1 MEITRTM
8 KKTGTARLADS
19 ALSAVLTAAARSIAV
34 VALAALTLAACSNG
48 DELSSESVITVD
60 QQQYNDFDRWL
71 QRNYVAPYNIRFKY
85 RFEDNE
91 SDKNYYTIPSRYE
104 DAIKLAHLV
113 KYMCLEAYDEVAGI
127 DFTRAYF
134 PKLIFTIGEW
144 EYRNNGTYILGTAE
158 GGRKI
163 LLSGTNY
170 LEQYLGNADDLNEY
184 YLKTI
189 HHEFTHILNQ
199 TKDYPADFQLITGSS
214 YVADKWSEPPFDQGY
229 LQRGF
234 ISPYAQHS
242 DKEDFAE
249 MLSMFVCNS
258 ETRWNQWMSEAG
270 AEGER
275 LITAKLDIVKDYMA
289 DTFGTDLEKL
299 RSSLQRRQR
308 QVTNGYIDLTSLE

>member
-1 MEITRTM
+1 M
-8 KKTGTARLADS
+8 
-19 ALSAVLTAAARSIAV
+19 
-34 VALAALTLAACSNG
+34 SNK
-48 DELSSESVITVD
+48 SVITVD
-60 QQQYNDFDRWL
+60 QQEYTQFDYWL

-85 RFEDNE
+85 RYEDIE
-91 SDKNYYTIPSRYE
+91 SDMNYYTVPSRYE
-104 DAIKLAHLV
+104 DAVVLAHLV
-113 KYMCLEAYDEVAGI
+113 KYICIEAYDEVGGI

-170 LEQYLGNADDLNEY
+170 LEQYSKSADDLNEY

-199 TKDYPADFQLITGSS
+199 TKDYPADFQLITGSG
-214 YVADKWSEPPFDQGY
+214 YVADKWSESPHDTGY

-234 ISPYAQHS
+234 ISAYAQHS

-249 MLSMFVCNS
+249 MLSMYVCHS
-258 ETRWNQWMSEAG
+258 EATWNRWMQEAG
-270 AEGER
+270 ADGER
-275 LITAKLDIVKDYMA
+275 LITAKFDIVRDYMLDTFGIDIVK
-289 DTFGTDLEKL
+289 L
-299 RSSLQRRQR
+299 RNSLQRRQQEVEQGR
-308 QVTNGYIDLTSLE
+308 IDLTSLN

>member
-1 MEITRTM
+1 M
-8 KKTGTARLADS
+8 
-19 ALSAVLTAAARSIAV
+19 IAFRNYC
-34 VALAALTLAACSNG
+34 LTLLAGCAIAATTACSS
-48 DELSSESVITVD
+48 DDDLRAESVIMVD
-60 QQQYNDFDRWL
+60 QQDYTPFDYWL

-91 SDKNYYTIPSRYE
+91 SDMNYYTVPSRYD
-104 DAIKLAHLV
+104 DAVVLAHIV
-113 KYMCLEAYDEVAGI
+113 KYLCLETYDEVGGI

-170 LEQYLGNADDLNEY
+170 LSQYMHSAEDLNEY

-199 TKDYPADFQLITGSS
+199 TKDYPAEFQLITGAD
-214 YVADKWSEPPFDQGY
+214 YVADKWSESPFDVGY

-234 ISPYAQHS
+234 ISAYAQHS

-249 MLSMFVCNS
+249 MMSTYICNPA
-258 ETRWNQWMSEAG
+258 ERWNSWMQEAG
-270 AEGER
+270 STGAHA
-275 LITAKLDIVKDYMA
+275 IAAKLDIVKSYMA
-289 DTFGTDLEKL
+289 SAFHIDLDQL
-299 RSSLQRRQR
+299 RQSLQRRQL
-308 QVTNGYIDLTSLE
+308 QVINGYVDLTPTTTHEHI

>member
-1 MEITRTM
+1 M
-8 KKTGTARLADS
+8 KKITIKATTCLATCL
-19 ALSAVLTAAARSIAV
+19 ALAGAAGALTA
-34 VALAALTLAACSNG
+34 CSSD
-48 DELSSESVITVD
+48 DELRQESVITVD
-60 QQQYNDFDRWL
+60 QQDYTPFDHWL
-71 QRNYVAPYNIRFKY
+71 QKNYVVPYNIHFKY

-91 SDKNYYTIPSRYE
+91 SDMNYYTVPSRYE
-104 DAIKLAHLV
+104 DAVTLAHLV
-113 KYMCLEAYDEVAGI
+113 KYLCIEAYDETGGI

-170 LEQYLGNADDLNEY
+170 LPEHMKNADELNEY

-199 TKDYPADFQLITGSS
+199 TKDYTADFQTVTGTA
-214 YVADKWSEPPFDQGY
+214 YVADRWSEAPFNTGY

-234 ISPYAQHS
+234 ISAYSQHS

-249 MLSMFVCNS
+249 LLSMYVCNS
-258 ETRWNQWMSEAG
+258 EERWAAWMEQAG
-270 AEGER
+270 DDGAR
-275 LITAKLDIVKDYMA
+275 LIATKMDMVKSYMA
-289 DTFGTDLEKL
+289 DTFGIDLDQL
-299 RSSLQRRQR
+299 RSSLQRRQK
-308 QVTNGYIDLTSLE
+308 QVVSGLIDLSSLE

>member
-1 MEITRTM
+1 MRVRHTV
-8 KKTGTARLADS
+8 ARV
-19 ALSAVLTAAARSIAV
+19 LSSIGIIGG
-34 VALAALTLAACSNG
+34 AALTLASCSA
-48 DELSSESVITVD
+48 DEMSNKSVITVD
-60 QQQYNDFDRWL
+60 QQEYTQFDYWL

-85 RFEDNE
+85 RYEDIE
-91 SDKNYYTIPSRYE
+91 SDMNYYTVPSRYE
-104 DAIKLAHLV
+104 DAVVLAHLV
-113 KYMCLEAYDEVAGI
+113 KYICIEAYDEVGGI

-170 LEQYLGNADDLNEY
+170 LEQYSKSADDLNEY

-199 TKDYPADFQLITGSS
+199 TKDYPADFQLITGSG
-214 YVADKWSEPPFDQGY
+214 YVADKWSESPHDTGY

-234 ISPYAQHS
+234 ISAYAQHS

-249 MLSMFVCNS
+249 MLSMYVCHS
-258 ETRWNQWMSEAG
+258 EATWNRWMQEAG
-270 AEGER
+270 ADGER
-275 LITAKLDIVKDYMA
+275 LITAKFDIVRDYMLDTFGIDIVK
-289 DTFGTDLEKL
+289 L
-299 RSSLQRRQR
+299 RNSLQRRQQEVEQGR
-308 QVTNGYIDLTSLE
+308 IDLTSLN

>member
-1 MEITRTM
+1 MRVRHTV
-8 KKTGTARLADS
+8 ARV
-19 ALSAVLTAAARSIAV
+19 LSSIGIIGG
-34 VALAALTLAACSNG
+34 AALTLASCSA
-48 DELSSESVITVD
+48 DEMSNKSVITVD
-60 QQQYNDFDRWL
+60 QQEYTQFDYWL

-85 RFEDNE
+85 RYEDIE
-91 SDKNYYTIPSRYE
+91 SDMNYYTVPSRYE
-104 DAIKLAHLV
+104 DAVVLAHLV
-113 KYMCLEAYDEVAGI
+113 KYICIEAYDEVGGI

-170 LEQYLGNADDLNEY
+170 LEQYSKSADDLNEY

-199 TKDYPADFQLITGSS
+199 TKDYPADFQLITGTA
-214 YVADKWSEPPFDQGY
+214 YVADKWSEAPLDQGF

-234 ISPYAQHS
+234 ISAYAQHS

-249 MLSMFVCNS
+249 MLSMYVCHS
-258 ETRWNQWMSEAG
+258 EATWNRWMQEAG
-270 AEGER
+270 ADGER
-275 LITAKLDIVKDYMA
+275 LITAKFDIVRDYMLDTFGIDIVK
-289 DTFGTDLEKL
+289 L
-299 RSSLQRRQR
+299 RNSLQRRQQEVEQGR
-308 QVTNGYIDLTSLE
+308 IDLTSLN